1 MSTPNAVRKDSE
13 NLAIIERL
21 KPRHTAE
28 LNKLIRLEAEV
39 DRGERDLEELLA
51 QLEQGWGTRDLNKVR
66 DLIRQNYADNT
77 EKVDQWV
84 AGMTAVTDGLAALE
98 ARG

>member
-1 MSTPNAVRKDSE
+1 MSTSTVVRKDSE

-21 KPRHTAE
+21 KPKHSAE
-28 LNKLIRLEAEV
+28 LNKLIRLEAEL

-66 DLIRQNYADNT
+66 DLIKQNYADNT
-77 EKVDQWV
+77 AKVDEWV
-84 AGMTAVTDGLAALE
+84 VGMTAVTDGLAALE
-98 ARG
+98 ARV

>member
-84 AGMTAVTDGLAALE
+84 AGMTAVTEGLAALE

>member
-21 KPRHTAE
+21 KPKHSAE
-28 LNKLIRLEAEV
+28 LNKLIRLEAEL

-51 QLEQGWGTRDLNKVR
+51 QLEQGWGTRDLDKVR
-66 DLIRQNYADNT
+66 DIIKQNYANNS
-77 EKVDQWV
+77 EKVDRWV
-84 AGMTAVTDGLAALE
+84 AGLTAVTDGLAALE
-98 ARG
+98 AKV

>member
-1 MSTPNAVRKDSE
+1 MNTSTAVRKDSE

-39 DRGERDLEELLA
+39 DRGERDLDELLT

-66 DLIRQNYADNT
+66 DLIKQNYADNT

-98 ARG
+98 ARV

>member
-1 MSTPNAVRKDSE
+1 MSTSTAVRKDSE

-39 DRGERDLEELLA
+39 DRGERDLDELLT

-66 DLIRQNYADNT
+66 DLIKQNYADNT

-98 ARG
+98 ARV

>member
-1 MSTPNAVRKDSE
+1 MSTSTAVRKDSE

-21 KPRHTAE
+21 KPKHTAE
-28 LNKLIRLEAEV
+28 LNKLIRLDAEL

-66 DLIRQNYADNT
+66 DLIKQNYATNT
-77 EKVDQWV
+77 EMVDEWV